1 MTLSTALAKAQGEF
15 PAVKFDAVNSFF
27 STEAKVS
34 KYATLTAILNA
45 VRPVL
50 NRNGIFLSQNIH
62 TAGRHLYVTT
72 ELTMGDEVRRF
83 DGFGWELP
91 EDTTPQKLAAASTYL
106 KRIALQAALG
116 IAGEEDDDGNST
128 IPREATVPAS
138 APAPSPAA
146 AKRNPPASRESTPSE
161 KGEAFELVIEGVI
174 DDVRK
179 TPASNGSTK
188 FGVLMKSWE
197 PGWSSTFDE
206 SVGSWIEERIGKV
219 CRLTV
224 RRNGRWW
231 NVIDAVEVTPS
242 GGEVAPADDEIPL

>member
-15 PAVKFDAVNSFF
+15 PAVKFDAVNSHFG
-27 STEAKVS
+27 SR
-34 KYATLTAILNA
+34 YATLHALLAA
-45 VRPVL
+45 VRPTL
-50 NRNGIFLSQNIH
+50 NKHGIFLSQNIH

-116 IAGEEDDDGNST
+116 IAGEDDDDGNST

-242 GGEVAPADDEIPL
+242 GGEVAPADDEIPF